1 MKEFDVRKAIGL
13 DETLTTAQKYTLIML
28 CTRLDWHTWTGQVS
42 ARDIAKVSSQGERQV
57 KRHLASLKRAG
68 WLERMVEL
76 RSDVPRLHHKADTRL
91 NVELVK
97 SILDG
102 QPQTTPPAK
111 IDPVSVTSD
120 TSGESDTSGVYD
132 MGDKSGETAKSVTSG
147 ENDTSGESDTGGV
160 SDVTQEGCHKGHW
173 GSVISDTGGLSL
185 SPPNI
190 NIDQSNINIEQSN
203 INSSEPEPEPRVKR
217 GILEDGFEWCE
228 RCKQNVSMDEPHT
241 YPHSKLIC
249 SDDQPT
255 PEEVSKAMEW
265 DQAWGA
271 PEVKVSSEV
280 KRGDLFYLDEI
291 HDELNYKR
299 EVFDILND
307 YGRHDVRL
315 CLWNRQD
322 GDKLFKEMM
331 EAKIAPRS
339 VIDWVTVYY
348 GGEATGDTPS
358 KPKPPTSYKVTVEQQ
373 QKILEADRAWLMNG
387 QTNGDSNTW

>member
-1 MKEFDVRKAIGL
+1 MKEFDVRRAIGL

-57 KRHLASLKRAG
+57 KRHLASLKKAG
-68 WLERMVEL
+68 WLERLVEL
-76 RSDVPRLHHKADTRL
+76 RSDTPRLHHKADTRL
-91 NVELVK
+91 NVELVQ
-97 SILDG
+97 SILDNR
-102 QPQTTPPAK
+102 PQTAPPAE
-111 IDPVSVTSD
+111 ISPVYVTSD
-120 TSGESDTSGVYD
+120 TSGESDTSGVND
-132 MGDKSGETAKSVTSG
+132 M
-147 ENDTSGESDTGGV
+147 GGV
-160 SDVTQEGCHKGHW
+160 SDVTLEGCHKRHW
-173 GSVISDTGGLSL
+173 GSVISDTGGVSL

-203 INSSEPEPEPRVKR
+203 INNSEPEPEPEPRLKR
-217 GILEDGFEWCE
+217 GILQDGFEWCE
-228 RCKQNVSMDEPHT
+228 RCKRVVSMDEPHT

-249 SDDQPT
+249 SEDQPT
-255 PEEVSKAMEW
+255 LEQVKAMEW
-265 DQAWGA
+265 EGAWGA

-280 KRGDLFYLDEI
+280 KQGDLFYFDEI

-299 EVFDILND
+299 EVLDILND

-331 EAKIAPRS
+331 EARVAPRS

-358 KPKPPTSYKVTVEQQ
+358 KPKPPTSFKVTVEQQ
-373 QKILEADRAWLMNG
+373 QKILEADRAWLTNG
-387 QTNGDSNTW
+387 QTNNGDSNTW

>member
-1 MKEFDVRKAIGL
+1 MKEFDVRRAIGL

-57 KRHLASLKRAG
+57 KRHLASLKKAG
-68 WLERMVEL
+68 WLERLVEL
-76 RSDVPRLHHKADTRL
+76 RSDTPRLHHKADTRL

-97 SILDG
+97 IILDG
-102 QPQTTPPAK
+102 RPQTAPPAEIK
-111 IDPVSVTSD
+111 PSSVTHD
-120 TSGESDTSGVYD
+120 
-132 MGDKSGETAKSVTSG
+132 TSG
-147 ENDTSGESDTGGV
+147 ENDTSGESDMGDKSGKGVESVTDVINDTSGESDTEGV
-160 SDVTQEGCHKGHW
+160 SDVTLEGCHKRHW
-173 GSVISDTGGLSL
+173 GSVISDTGGVSL

-190 NIDQSNINIEQSN
+190 NIDQYNNNNNQSN

-217 GILEDGFEWCE
+217 GLLEDGFEWCE
-228 RCKQNVSMDEPHT
+228 RCKRHVSMDEPHT

-249 SDDQPT
+249 SDEEPT
-255 PEEVSKAMEW
+255 PEQVKALEW
-265 DQAWGA
+265 DGAWGA

-280 KRGDLFYLDEI
+280 KRGDLFYFDEI

-299 EVFDILND
+299 EVLDILND

-331 EAKIAPRS
+331 EAKVAPRS

-358 KPKPPTSYKVTVEQQ
+358 KPKPPTSFKVTVDQQ
-373 QKILEADRAWLMNG
+373 RKILEADQAWMSG
-387 QTNGDSNTW
+387 ATNGDSNAW